1 MMNSRALPWQPAP
14 LEIMNAVVG
23 AVSAVFHPLRRDSAE
38 RLPFKVEL
46 GPYRLAV
53 EMREP
58 ARLLDR
64 RRRSCINIEE
74 QRIELRHDLDGLKL
88 AETFIH
94 VLVRLSH
101 FSRGCQQGCVEEAY
115 THSLATGLVEFAQRN
130 PRAWVW
136 LNLLLNDHL
145 PYDAH
150 YDLAVCG
157 AVPVPPPMPAR
168 VLVDGRHVPVRRL
181 SRAQAG
187 NAFGWYDYG
196 RREIQLFEGLTG
208 PNVAVV
214 AVHEITHALHHAH
227 ALRERDRERRFIQ
240 AQHKGWYEIATRDP
254 ITWRWL
260 AWAMS
265 FPHKASVA

>member
-1 MMNSRALPWQPAP
+1 
-14 LEIMNAVVG
+14 MNAVVG
-23 AVSAVFHPLRRDSAE
+23 AVSAVFHPLRRAHAE
-38 RLPFKVEL
+38 RLPFKIEL

-64 RRRSCINIEE
+64 RRRSCINIEDH
-74 QRIELRHDLDGLKL
+74 RIELRHDLQGLKL
-88 AETFIH
+88 AETFLH

-136 LNLLLNDHL
+136 FNLLLNDHL

-157 AVPVPPPMPAR
+157 AVPVPPPMPER
-168 VLVDGRHVPVRRL
+168 VLVAGRHLPVRRL
-181 SRAQAG
+181 TRAQTG
-187 NAFGWYDYG
+187 NAFGWYDFG

-227 ALRERDRERRFIQ
+227 GLRVRDRERHFIQ
-240 AQHKGWYEIATRDP
+240 AQHKGWAEIMTRDP

-260 AWAMS
+260 AWVMS
-265 FPHKASVA
+265 FPGKASVA